1 MRTPR
6 GPFRVPEGRA
16 VTGIVLAGG
25 VSRRMGVAKALLR
38 VNGDTFLE
46 RAVSR
51 LRGICARII
60 VSASPELCWAGACSC
75 HSPLD
80 LPGLTIVRDE
90 APDLGPLA
98 GIIGGLAASSD
109 DWHVVLACDL
119 PLVRAE
125 VLDLLV
131 RRAKAG
137 ECDAVVPRA
146 SGRLQPLVAA
156 YSRRCLE
163 PGRAAL
169 KGGKRAVAAMLDQVR
184 VVVVE
189 EAELR
194 EADPDLGS
202 FFNVNTWED
211 YRAICGHRHD
221 TG

>member
-60 VSASPELCWAGACSC
+60 VSASPEL
-75 HSPLD
+75 D
-80 LPGLTIVRDE
+80 LPQLPECTVVRDE

-131 RRAKAG
+131 RRAKAD

-146 SGRLQPLVAA
+146 GGRLQPLVAA

-184 VVVVE
+184 AVVVE